1 MQQLILHNKRNR
13 IEIMEYRE
21 DSVWKLAEWLDSEK
35 ALVIIMAVGAVYI
48 FNFLFCY
55 YICIGFI
62 FDQYRTSD
70 NLKK

>member
-1 MQQLILHNKRNR
+1 MQQLILHEKRHR
-13 IEIMEYRE
+13 IETMEYGV
-21 DSVWKLAEWLDSEK
+21 DGVWKLAEWLDSEK
-35 ALVIIMAVGAVYI
+35 ALIIIMVVGAVYF